1 MNREPL
7 LMAFSCGRLTS
18 FNLVIVD
25 IKIASR
31 LDMLQVNTKWIKV
44 ENNTITGT

>member
-1 MNREPL
+1 
-7 LMAFSCGRLTS
+7 MAFSCGRLTS

-44 ENNTITGT
+44 ENNTLTET